1 MKQLVNLAERQNFV
15 PVCFMGFNPN
25 GMVRER
31 IVREDGSYT
40 LSFIDNPIPE
50 LKGLSFQEKAVL
62 LRKRDRNTQRA
73 EEVGY
78 IVSYRG
84 PKDMCFAVYNKT
96 LCQSGRQIYIRKK
109 WDVVIRFDGT
119 KVIMSKTL
127 TVPSVDYLFSL
138 ILQFFG
144 VEGIEND
151 FRRICNKY
159 HPAWR
164 DSTSVI
170 HRVLK
175 NKQVLKGI
183 FSQRITNS
191 RQAFSTFL
199 ASSYKLKPGEYNFDE
214 TLIYLEHVNYVNL
227 LLLKEFTTNLR
238 ESIRLLSQHYKIYH
252 FGRDIDRER
261 DSYEILSVFSDLTND
276 CAVLDK
282 KMNPSCSLKRM
293 HQEHSKFTHER
304 MILERGTMSDTP
316 IYDLQSE
323 QPDFSE
329 FGIEGQIINN
339 EMDAFEEGE
348 TMHHCIYTCYFSKI
362 KNREYI
368 GLSINYPERIT
379 VGIRA
384 NSARQ
389 AYIEQMHTIRNGVPS
404 KDSQERI
411 EKFFEQHKDFFT
423 GLLDTAKNTQV
434 SEQVPAFEDDDLPY

>member
-1 MKQLVNLAERQNFV
+1 MKNLVNLAERHNFV
-15 PVCFMGFNPN
+15 PFSFAGFNPD

-62 LRKRDRNTQRA
+62 LRKRDRMEHRA

-78 IVSYRG
+78 VVSYRG
-84 PKDMCFAVYNKT
+84 PKNMCFAVYNKT
-96 LCQSGRQIYIRKK
+96 LCQSGRQIYVRKK
-109 WDVVIRFDGT
+109 WVVVIRFDGT
-119 KVIMSKTL
+119 RIIMNNTL
-127 TVPSVDYLFSL
+127 VSPAVDYLFVL

-144 VEGIEND
+144 VEGIGND

-159 HPAWR
+159 HPVR
-164 DSTSVI
+164 SDLTNVI
-170 HRVLK
+170 YRVLK

-183 FSQRITNS
+183 FCQKITNS

-214 TLIYLEHVNYVNL
+214 TLIYLEFVNYVNL
-227 LLLKEFTTNLR
+227 LLLKDFTTSVQ
-238 ESIRLLSQHYKIYH
+238 ESIRLLSKHYKISRWEH
-252 FGRDIDRER
+252 DADRQR
-261 DSYEILSVFSDLTND
+261 DSREILSIFSDLAND

-282 KMNPSCSLKRM
+282 KMNPSWSLKRM

-316 IYDLQSE
+316 IYELEGE
-323 QPDFSE
+323 QPDFSA

-339 EMDAFEEGE
+339 EMDAYEEGE
-348 TMHHCIYTCYFSKI
+348 AMHHCLYTCYYSSI
-362 KNREYI
+362 KKREYI
-368 GLSINYPERIT
+368 GLSIKFPERIT

-384 NSARQ
+384 DSARR
-389 AYIEQMHTIRNGVPS
+389 AYIEQMHTIRNGTPS

-423 GLLDTAKNTQV
+423 GLLDTAENTQV
-434 SEQVPAFEDDDLPY
+434 TDEAFEDLPY